1 MIEEFL
7 SYIESEKRY
16 SKLTKTAYG
25 DDLRQ
30 FLSYYGVDEAAFDPG
45 EVTHLDIRSW
55 IMSRTGEGD
64 KAVTINRK
72 LSSLKSF
79 YKYLLR
85 RGLVDKDPT
94 AKIGSLRKP
103 ARIPSFVE
111 KSRMGRLVDML
122 EVSDDFALE
131 KRAVIILLLYGC
143 GLRLAE
149 LTAIKLNDI
158 SFDDMTIK
166 VTGKGDK
173 QRIVPLV
180 PRVAERLKKYSV
192 LRSEICKSDN
202 NFLILSDEGE
212 NISRS
217 EVYRTVREVLTAMG
231 VEGKRSPHV
240 LRHTFATHLM
250 SEGAGIETV
259 KELLGHANLSTTQ
272 IYTHSTIKELID
284 AYRSAHP
291 RSRKVR

>member
-7 SYIESEKRY
+7 RYIESEKRY

-30 FLSYYGVDEAAFDPG
+30 FLSYYGVEEAGFDPAG
-45 EVTHLDIRSW
+45 VTHIDIRGW
-55 IMSRTGEGD
+55 IMARTEEGD
-64 KAVTINRK
+64 KAATINRK

-79 YKYLLR
+79 YRYLLR
-85 RGLVDKDPT
+85 RGLIDKDPT

-111 KSRMGRLVDML
+111 KSRMSRLVDML
-122 EVSDDFALE
+122 EASDDFATE
-131 KRAVIILLLYGC
+131 KRAVIILLFYGC

-149 LTAIKLNDI
+149 LIAIRLNDI
-158 SFDDMTIK
+158 SLDEMSVK

-180 PRVAERLKKYSV
+180 PHVAERVRRYIV

-212 NISRS
+212 PISRS

-240 LRHTFATHLM
+240 LRHTFATHLI

-272 IYTHSTIKELID
+272 IYTHSTIDELIK

-291 RSRKVR
+291 RSRKGR

>member
-7 SYIESEKRY
+7 RYIESEKRY

-25 DDLRQ
+25 DYLRQ
-30 FLSYYGVDEAAFDPG
+30 FLTYYGVDEAAFDPA
-45 EVTHLDIRSW
+45 EVTPLD
-55 IMSRTGEGD
+55 
-64 KAVTINRK
+64 
-72 LSSLKSF
+72 
-79 YKYLLR
+79 LR
-85 RGLVDKDPT
+85 IWL
-94 AKIGSLRKP
+94 
-103 ARIPSFVE
+103 
-111 KSRMGRLVDML
+111 
-122 EVSDDFALE
+122 
-131 KRAVIILLLYGC
+131 
-143 GLRLAE
+143 
-149 LTAIKLNDI
+149 
-158 SFDDMTIK
+158 
-166 VTGKGDK
+166 
-173 QRIVPLV
+173 IVPLV

>member
-7 SYIESEKRY
+7 RYIESEKHY

-30 FLSYYGVDEAAFDPG
+30 FLSYYGTDEASFDPN
-45 EVTHLDIRSW
+45 EVSHLDIRGW
-55 IMSRTGEGD
+55 IMALTEEGD
-64 KAVTINRK
+64 KAVTVNRK
-72 LSSLKSF
+72 LSSLRSF
-79 YKYLLR
+79 YRYLLR
-85 RGLVDKDPT
+85 RGIVAKDPT

-122 EVSDDFALE
+122 EASDDFATE

-149 LTAIKLNDI
+149 LTDIRLNDI
-158 SFDDMTIK
+158 SSDEMTVK

-180 PRVAERLKKYSV
+180 PLVVERVKKYMV
-192 LRSEICKSDN
+192 LRSRICKSDN
-202 NFLILSDEGE
+202 NFLILSDQGE
-212 NISRS
+212 RISRS
-217 EVYRTVREVLTAMG
+217 EVYRTVRDTLTAMG

-259 KELLGHANLSTTQ
+259 KELLGHVNLSTTQ
-272 IYTHSTIKELID
+272 IYTHSTIDELIK

-291 RSRKVR
+291 RSRKAR

>member
-7 SYIESEKRY
+7 RYIESEKRY

-30 FLSYYGVDEAAFDPG
+30 FLSYYGTDETSFDPG

-55 IMSRTGEGD
+55 IMALTEEGD
-64 KAVTINRK
+64 KAVTVNRK
-72 LSSLKSF
+72 LSSLRSF
-79 YKYLLR
+79 YRYLLR
-85 RGLVDKDPT
+85 RGLVVRDPT

-122 EVSDDFALE
+122 EASDDFATE
-131 KRAVIILLLYGC
+131 KRALIILLLYGC

-149 LTAIKLNDI
+149 LTDIRLNDI
-158 SFDDMTIK
+158 SLDEMTIK

-180 PRVAERLKKYSV
+180 PLVVERVEKYIV
-192 LRSEICKSDN
+192 LRSQICKSDN
-202 NFLILSDEGE
+202 NFLILSDQGE
-212 NISRS
+212 RISRS
-217 EVYRTVREVLTAMG
+217 EVYRTVRDTLTAMG

-272 IYTHSTIKELID
+272 IYTHSTIDELIK

-291 RSRKVR
+291 RSRKTR